1 MPNQSLTEQQAIA
14 LLKHWQQQGNS
25 VVGLPRVVVEQKQ
38 LRIALPD
45 YQEAMPRLGSFLDR
59 CLACKYFARLQYHFF
74 KDAGRH

>member
-1 MPNQSLTEQQAIA
+1 MEPLTEQQAIA

-45 YQEAMPRLGSFLDR
+45 YASNQWLLVQGHHASYQEAMARLGRFLDS
-59 CLACKYFARLQYHFF
+59 CIAA
-74 KDAGRH
+74 